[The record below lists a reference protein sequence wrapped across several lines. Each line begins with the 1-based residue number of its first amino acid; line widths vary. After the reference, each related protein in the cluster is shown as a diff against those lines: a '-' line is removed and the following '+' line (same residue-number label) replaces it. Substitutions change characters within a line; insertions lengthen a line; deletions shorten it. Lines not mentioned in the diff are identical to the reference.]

1 MATKN
6 RALGKSNMSH
16 DEKYA
21 FASAEEKANR
31 IGTGYPPGEDPADNG
46 PTFKQIESATT
57 SKNMNEP
64 AIDSRSGNQKFG
76 SV

>member
-31 IGTGYPPGEDPADNG
+31 IGAARAHGTQEDEG
-46 PTFKQIESATT
+46 PTFKQIPSATT
-57 SKNMNEP
+57 SKNVNEP
-64 AIDSRSGNQKFG
+64 AIDKRSGNQKFG
-76 SV
+76 SL